1 MSGNPGLLI
10 TGGEGASTG
19 GDPVFGSTSVEVFS
33 LMSRTSC
40 SLPDLPSGAA
50 YHTQHN
56 NLMCGVPYPDGNQ
69 CWTRDTQTGDWTVS
83 HTLDGDRS
91 ASCMW
96 PLGEEGVLILGGGD
110 DDDTRTSAVL
120 VTPEGEVSQQ
130 FSLLY
135 RTR

>member
-19 GDPVFGSTSVEVFS
+19 GDPVFGTTSVEVFS

-40 SLPDLPSGAA
+40 SLPDLPYEAVV
-50 YHTQHN
+50 HTQHK
-56 NLMCGVPYPDGNQ
+56 NLMCGVPRPDYNQ

-91 ASCMW
+91 GSCLW
-96 PLGEEGVLILGGGD
+96 PLGEEGVLILGGD

-120 VTPEGEVSQQ
+120 VTPEGEVRQQ
-130 FSLLY
+130 FSLQY
-135 RTR
+135 STW

>member
-10 TGGEGASTG
+10 TGGERAR
-19 GDPVFGSTSVEVFS
+19 TSVEVFS

-56 NLMCGVPYPDGNQ
+56 NLMCGVGADDNQ

-83 HTLDGDRS
+83 HTLDGDRRG
-91 ASCMW
+91 SCLW
-96 PLGEEGVLILGGGD
+96 PLGEEGVLILGGN
-110 DDDTRTSAVL
+110 DDDTGTSAVL
-120 VTPEGEVSQQ
+120 VTPEGEVKQQ
-130 FSLLY
+130 FSLQY
-135 RTR
+135 RTL